1 MKTRLTSYLFI
12 SLLFLIEGCSSIS
25 SSTTQSATIAFGGYY
40 FVVPP
45 SPDFV
50 GANSSDSLIISFNDH
65 SKKVVFSLNNY
76 QNFDDYNISAAEFL
90 SVVYGSTATKNK
102 SLNMLKQS
110 VAENE
115 LSREKFELN
124 NLVVYRLTYQAKE
137 FSVIYNKARPLFW
150 VAIESSGIDMLEV
163 VKSLKEI

>member
-1 MKTRLTSYLFI
+1 MKTRFTSYLFI

-25 SSTTQSATIAFGGYY
+25 NSATQSATIAFGGYY
-40 FVVPP
+40 FVVPT

-50 GANSSDSLIISFNDH
+50 GANSSDSLIISFSDH

-76 QNFDDYNISAAEFL
+76 QNFDDYDISAAEFL
-90 SVVYGSTATKNK
+90 SVVYGSTATRNK

-115 LSREKFELN
+115 LLREKIDLN
-124 NLVVYRLTYQAKE
+124 NLVIYRLIYQTKE
-137 FSVIYNKARPLFW
+137 FSVIYNKARPYLW
-150 VAIESSGIDMLEV
+150 VAIESSGVDMLEV